1 MDDETQGRISSF
13 STGARETKFPSLQ
26 VGAGRYGFQPHSV
39 LDPILKSGNGL
50 SLPDRQRLL
59 INGDL
64 LPSANGRS
72 AATAEKRAWLD
83 SPYKQF

>member
-1 MDDETQGRISSF
+1 MDDEGRTASF
-13 STGARETKFPSLQ
+13 STGAFETKFPSLQ

-39 LDPILKSGNGL
+39 LDPILKSGIGMSEN
-50 SLPDRQRLL
+50 DRQRLL

-72 AATAEKRAWLD
+72 QSTAEKRAWLD